1 MTLADRR
8 FGAELVLTTGRVI
21 PFDDTGCLISFLAS
35 DPVAAARIH
44 SIQVVDFL
52 PPHQLLD
59 VAGAMF
65 LVSDSIRTPMD
76 YHIAALSASSAD
88 SVRAVMGGELLSWEQ
103 ARVLVQT
110 RAGTSP

>member
-35 DPVAAARIH
+35 DSVAAGRIH

-52 PPHQLLD
+52 PPHPLLE

-76 YHIAALSASSAD
+76 YHIAALSRRNAD
-88 SVRAVMGGELLSWEQ
+88 SVRAALGGELVSWEQ
-103 ARVLVQT
+103 ARALIQT
-110 RAGTSP
+110 RAGTSQ